1 MSGGGVIMRRIG
13 LLYWG
18 VELRLLIALLWRVLI
33 ALWWRSLIVL
43 LRRVLLLLLLLT
55 RRMICEF
62 LELCLALIEQAVESV
77 LKRHLETMML
87 KLLSCRGGDVLHQLE
102 K

>member
-1 MSGGGVIMRRIG
+1 
-13 LLYWG
+13 
-18 VELRLLIALLWRVLI
+18 
-33 ALWWRSLIVL
+33 
-43 LRRVLLLLLLLT
+43 LLLLLT

>member
-1 MSGGGVIMRRIG
+1 MSGAGVVVRRIG

-18 VELRLLIALLWRVLI
+18 IVELRLLIALWWRVLI
-33 ALWWRSLIVL
+33 AWWWRSLIVL

-55 RRMICEF
+55 RRSICEF

-87 KLLSCRGGDVLHQLE
+87 KLVKC
-102 K
+102 